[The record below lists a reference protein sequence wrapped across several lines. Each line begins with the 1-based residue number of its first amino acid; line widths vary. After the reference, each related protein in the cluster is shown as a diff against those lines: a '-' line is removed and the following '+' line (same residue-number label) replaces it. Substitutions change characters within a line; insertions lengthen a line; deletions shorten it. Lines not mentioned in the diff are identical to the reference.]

1 MLELSESNIH
11 LNATATNKLQAIEMA
26 ASALEQAG
34 NVEQGYLQGMLGREQ
49 QTSTFLGNGIA
60 IPHGTLETRSM
71 VKKTGVQVFQFPQG
85 IEWGEGNI
93 AYVVIGIAARSD
105 EHLALLRQLTHVL
118 GDEDTAA
125 QLATLTDVEKFR
137 AILLGESDAFTIT
150 EETLS
155 LDIETQSLLTLTAI
169 NAGKLQQQ
177 SAVENTEE
185 ITQTPSVWKEIFIQG
200 VWKNNSTLV
209 QLLGLC
215 PLLAVSSTATNALG
229 LGLATMLVL
238 TCTNTVVSLFRK
250 QIPHDIRIP
259 IYVMIIATT
268 VTVVQ
273 LLMNAYTYTLY
284 QALGIFIPLIVT
296 NCIVIG
302 RAEAFASKN
311 SVAHAAWD
319 GFSMGLGM
327 ALSITVLGALREILG
342 QGTLFEGIENLFGQG
357 AKFLT
362 LHIYHADSSF
372 LLFILPPGAFIGLG
386 ILLAIKNRID
396 MKK

>member
-1 MLELSESNIH
+1 MTDLTEKT
-11 LNATATNKLQAIEMA
+11 TAL
-26 ASALEQAG
+26 
-34 NVEQGYLQGMLGREQ
+34 
-49 QTSTFLGNGIA
+49 
-60 IPHGTLETRSM
+60 
-71 VKKTGVQVFQFPQG
+71 
-85 IEWGEGNI
+85 
-93 AYVVIGIAARSD
+93 D
-105 EHLALLRQLTHVL
+105 E
-118 GDEDTAA
+118 
-125 QLATLTDVEKFR
+125 
-137 AILLGESDAFTIT
+137 
-150 EETLS
+150 
-155 LDIETQSLLTLTAI
+155 
-169 NAGKLQQQ
+169 Q
-177 SAVENTEE
+177 SAVENSEE
-185 ITQTPSVWKEIFIQG
+185 ITQTPSVWKEIFILG

-250 QIPHDIRIP
+250 QIPHEIRIP

-362 LHIYHADSSF
+362 LHIYQTDSSF